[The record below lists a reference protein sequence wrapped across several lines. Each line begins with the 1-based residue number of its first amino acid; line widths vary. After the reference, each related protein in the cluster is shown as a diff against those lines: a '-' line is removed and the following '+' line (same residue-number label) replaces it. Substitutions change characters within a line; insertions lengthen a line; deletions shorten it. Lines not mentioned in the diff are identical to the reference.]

1 MQHNWIG
8 KSQGVF
14 FEFQVVNY
22 MTYYYNNN
30 IIIIIQRDN
39 GNSLKVFT
47 TRPDTIYG
55 VTFLAISPEHSLL
68 SDIVSSL
75 LLIN

>member
-1 MQHNWIG
+1 
-8 KSQGVF
+8 
-14 FEFQVVNY
+14 